1 MIAKIGL
8 VIGLLILT
16 PAWAFA
22 QAELDDR
29 FSIGLGAFFTDRDT
43 NTQLNS
49 DTLGP
54 GTEIDFEDDL
64 GLDSSDSVF
73 RLDGHYRFNE
83 KHRVNFSIFDL
94 SRDSSATIQRD
105 IQFGDEIFLVDTV
118 VSTNFD
124 LRINKLAYTYSVM
137 QRDHGYLGVSIG
149 IHIADSKIG
158 LSEEDLGQT
167 ENRSVTAPLP
177 VFGLK
182 GEYEFTDRLTLNA
195 SGELLVVEINNVEG
209 SLVDLYLDINYQ
221 IMEHVAIGLGFNSVD
236 LDVDAD
242 KSDFSGTLDWRYD
255 GALLFFKL
263 DF

>member
-1 MIAKIGL
+1 MLSKPAI
-8 VIGLLILT
+8 VIGLLMLA

-22 QAELDDR
+22 QSELDDR
-29 FSIGLGAFFTDRDT
+29 FSISLGAFFTDRETD
-43 NTQLNS
+43 TQLNS

-64 GLDSSDSVF
+64 GLASSDSVF

-83 KHRVNFSIFDL
+83 KHRASFSIFDL

-105 IQFGDEIFLVDTV
+105 IQFGDKIFLLDTV
-118 VSTNFD
+118 VNTNFD
-124 LRINKLAYTYSVM
+124 LRIHKLAYTYSVM
-137 QRDHGYLGVSIG
+137 QREHGYLGATIG
-149 IHIADSKIG
+149 IHIADSTIG
-158 LSEEDLGQT
+158 LSEENLGQS
-167 ENRSVTAPLP
+167 EISSVTAPLP
-177 VFGLK
+177 VLGLK
-182 GEYEFTDRLTLNA
+182 GEYEFTDRLSLNA
-195 SGELLVVEINNVEG
+195 SGELLVIEINNVEG

-236 LDVDAD
+236 IDVDAN
-242 KSDFSGTLDWRYD
+242 KSDFSGTLDWRYK

>member
-1 MIAKIGL
+1 MLSKTGI
-8 VIGLLILT
+8 VIGLLMLA
-16 PAWAFA
+16 PVWAFA
-22 QAELDDR
+22 QSELDDR
-29 FSIGLGAFFTDRDT
+29 FSISLGAFFTDRETD
-43 NTQLNS
+43 TQLNS
-49 DTLGP
+49 DTLGS

-64 GLDSSDSVF
+64 GLESSDSVF

-105 IQFGDEIFLVDTV
+105 IQFGDEIFLLDTV

-124 LRINKLAYTYSVM
+124 LRIHKLAYTYSVM

-149 IHIADSKIG
+149 VHIADSKIG
-158 LSEEDLGQT
+158 LSEENLGQT
-167 ENRSVTAPLP
+167 ENSSVTAPLP
-177 VFGLK
+177 VLGLK

-195 SGELLVVEINNVEG
+195 SGEFLVVEIDNVEG

-236 LDVDAD
+236 IDVDAN
-242 KSDFSGTLDWRYD
+242 KNDFSGTLDWRYE